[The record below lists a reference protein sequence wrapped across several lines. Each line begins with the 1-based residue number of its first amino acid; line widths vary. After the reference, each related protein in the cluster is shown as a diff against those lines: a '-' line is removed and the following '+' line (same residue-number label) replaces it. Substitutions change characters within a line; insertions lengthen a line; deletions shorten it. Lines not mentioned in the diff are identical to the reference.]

1 MVGVAT
7 DNDASGI
14 EVIEPLAA
22 LERAAQSA
30 AGIAADQLD
39 EMSMVG
45 WEIID
50 FRIAAGVAPVQQSQ
64 HPKLRAR
71 LLVLGTDAATTVV
84 LAIGTRTFQFPLAIG
99 TVVIPF
105 PFVLERG
112 VDLAASVTAGAAN
125 VVAYVIGKPE

>member
-50 FRIAAGVAPVQQSQ
+50 FRIVGGVAPVQQSQ

-71 LLVLGTDAATTVV
+71 LLVLGADAATTVV
-84 LAIGTRTFQFPLAIG
+84 LSIGTRTFQFPLAIG